1 MCALREEE
9 FAWTSGHVRIGI
21 LELDFY
27 GGICSCSLTMLYHMI
42 PLNVFI
48 ALGDEYTLSFSE
60 SDIVLVRAVQL
71 FFINHIIGWLHVI
84 VDKAKFY

>member
-1 MCALREEE
+1 
-9 FAWTSGHVRIGI
+9 
-21 LELDFY
+21 
-27 GGICSCSLTMLYHMI
+27 MLYHMI

-48 ALGDEYTLSFSE
+48 ALGDEYALSFSE